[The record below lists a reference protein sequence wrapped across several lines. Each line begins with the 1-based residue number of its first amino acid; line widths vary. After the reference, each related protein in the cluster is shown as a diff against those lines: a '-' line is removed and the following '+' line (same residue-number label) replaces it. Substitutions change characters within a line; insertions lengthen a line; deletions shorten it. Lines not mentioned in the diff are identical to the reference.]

1 MQSDLFRTQAL
12 DQLRSKPWQPPLLSR
27 PTSGLGLSLMVSVS
41 ATLLIG
47 FAALFPF
54 AQKERVT
61 GYLEPSQ
68 GWTTLIAP
76 RFAVVRR
83 CTVSEGDMVS
93 SGDIVCEL
101 TSSEGLA
108 AGQLL
113 ESKLLLDLEE
123 RRKALNA
130 RRDATRL
137 KYEQEVQLLEQGRSA
152 DVEDREF
159 LFDEAKA
166 LSARLEIA
174 ARQRDQGLKLLQSGA
189 LSEIDLTEL
198 EDRFQARSAE
208 LARARR
214 EVEQVESRLRSHDV
228 RVRRMDS
235 TRKEAL
241 AAVDEQFQAIDME
254 EARLQ
259 ASEEQLVLAP
269 RDGRVA
275 SIRVQV
281 GASVSP
287 GDPLMDILPIEQ
299 SLQARLYADPA
310 VMSTIAVGQ
319 VVRVYIDS
327 LPYERHGAQEG
338 VVRAISKTTFAS
350 ERTGPVPAYR
360 VVVAFPD
367 GFDLSPEQ
375 IRTLRPGMTVT
386 ADLIR
391 GHATMLDWLIDP
403 LRKGAE
409 RV

>member
-1 MQSDLFRTQAL
+1 
-12 DQLRSKPWQPPLLSR
+12 
-27 PTSGLGLSLMVSVS
+27 MVSVS
-41 ATLLIG
+41 ATFLIG

-68 GWTTLIAP
+68 GWTTLTAT

-113 ESKLLLDLEE
+113 ESQLLLHLEE

-130 RRDATRL
+130 RQDAITS
-137 KYEQEVQLLEQGRSA
+137 KYEQELQPLEQGRSA
-152 DVEDREF
+152 DVEDKEF
-159 LFDEAKA
+159 LIDEAKA

-214 EVEQVESRLRSHDV
+214 EVEEVESRLRSHDT
-228 RVRRMDS
+228 RVRRLES
-235 TRKEAL
+235 TSKEAL
-241 AAVDEQFQAIDME
+241 AAVGEQYQAVEME
-254 EARLQ
+254 ETRLR
-259 ASEEQLVLAP
+259 ASEEQFVLAP
-269 RDGRVA
+269 RDGQVA
-275 SIRVQV
+275 SVQAEA

-287 GDPLMDILPIEQ
+287 GDSLMDILPIEQ

-310 VMSTIAVGQ
+310 VMST
-319 VVRVYIDS
+319 
-327 LPYERHGAQEG
+327 
-338 VVRAISKTTFAS
+338 
-350 ERTGPVPAYR
+350 
-360 VVVAFPD
+360 
-367 GFDLSPEQ
+367 
-375 IRTLRPGMTVT
+375 LRWV
-386 ADLIR
+386 
-391 GHATMLDWLIDP
+391 
-403 LRKGAE
+403 K
-409 RV
+409 